1 MQSWIKFSLKNAG
14 VIFIAMLMVIAGGI
28 YSVKKMKM
36 ESMPNV
42 DIPYIIVQ
50 VPYVGATP
58 EQGLEDIGKPME
70 STLSGIKKLDNL
82 YIETHSN
89 VVVGIL
95 EFEMSKDMEEAEKD
109 VTTAVASIKLPD
121 GAEKPQILK
130 DGPAAAPVFEFA
142 LSSETANQS
151 DLTQYINEHI
161 KPALSGIDG
170 AGAIEISGETEK
182 QVAIKLDPEKMKSYG
197 ITYET
202 VKQTF
207 LAHHFSF
214 PAGQMNVEDKT
225 LNVQADFKLGSVK
238 DVRDIQILAQGPTA
252 IQKVSLSEIADVS
265 YSNKKETVYTRL
277 NEKPAVLVEMKA
289 QAGSNTVEVVGQ
301 AKEKLDALDL
311 PAGYKLTKLYDTS
324 KEVKTSVNGMLREVL
339 LGTLFAVI
347 VTFLFLRNIR
357 ATIVAVLSIPLSIL
371 ASMVTMKYLDYS
383 LNMMTLAGIAV
394 AVGRVIDD
402 SIVVI
407 ENVYRRTLTSTR
419 RDERMVLTAAKEVG
433 GAITSSTLTTIAVF
447 GPLSFVP
454 GIIGRFFAPF
464 GITVIVALA
473 FSLIVSLT
481 VVPLLAK
488 LFLLKIKH
496 KEVKE
501 SWFEKVYKHTLTWVL
516 NKRAVTIVIAVV
528 MFAGSL
534 ALVPMIPKNF
544 LPQEK
549 AVSYRLTGDLPAGTS
564 LVKANE
570 LAVKVEEVLAQEKQI
585 KNVQT
590 IVNGEHIRFSIDLK
604 DDITKEQTDD
614 FEKKVRTEVEN
625 LDAQMKVALA
635 PVGIV
640 GTSGLALMVEGAN
653 AKDLETAGKLI
664 VDKIKDINGL
674 ENVESNLTG
683 VKEQLQLKID
693 DQKAAEKGFSPIM
706 VAGFVRQLISGDHVG
721 DMQVDG
727 KTTSVNLL
735 LAGDPAHSIH
745 DIMSQTIMN
754 PLGVPVTLSDVA
766 TLTKQPSPSAL
777 YRLNQQQY
785 VQVSGRITT
794 DNTSGVQAEVDK
806 RLKEL
811 DLPKGIT
818 YHSEGQAQ
826 AMNEGFTN
834 MTIAMAVAVVL
845 VFIVMLVAFGNML
858 MPVSILSSLPF
869 LFSGGLLGLY
879 LTNQALG
886 MPALVGFLM
895 LIGIVVTN
903 AIVLMERVKQNEK
916 KGMEIKAAL
925 LEAGKTRLRPIL
937 MTALA
942 TIGALLPLALSSEG
956 GLISRSLAI
965 VVISG
970 LLTSTLLTLVIVPTT
985 YHILSSIKVRFN
997 RKNEVTVPSAAR
1009 SVSKMTGLLK

>member
-1 MQSWIKFSLKNAG
+1 MKSWIKLSLKNAG
-14 VIFIAMLMVIAGGI
+14 VIFIAMLMVVAGGI
-28 YSVKKMKM
+28 YSVKTMKM

-42 DIPYIIVQ
+42 DIPYIVVQ
-50 VPYVGATP
+50 VPYIGATP
-58 EQGLEDIGKPME
+58 DQGLEDIGKPLE
-70 STLSGIKKLDNL
+70 ATLSGIKKLDNL
-82 YIETHSN
+82 YVEAHSN

-95 EFEMSKDMEEAEKD
+95 EFDMSKDMDEAEKD
-109 VTTAVASIKLPD
+109 VTTAVASMKLPA
-121 GAEKPQILK
+121 GAEKPEILK
-130 DGPAAAPVFEFA
+130 DGPSAMPVFSFA

-151 DLTQYINEHI
+151 DLTQFINERI
-161 KPALSGIDG
+161 KPALTGIDG
-170 AGAIEISGETEK
+170 AGNIDISGETEK
-182 QVAIKLDPEKMKSYG
+182 EVAIKLDPEKMKQRG
-197 ITYET
+197 ITYEA

-207 LAHHFSF
+207 LAHNFSF
-214 PAGQMNVEDKT
+214 PAGQVNVEDKT
-225 LNVQADFKLGSVK
+225 FNVQADFKLGTVEDVK
-238 DVRDIQILAQGPTA
+238 KIQILAQGPA
-252 IQKVSLSEIADVS
+252 GIEQVSLTDIAAIS

-277 NEKPAVLVEMKA
+277 NEKPAVLVEMLA
-289 QAGSNTVEVVGQ
+289 QPGSNTVEVVEQ

-324 KEVKTSVNGMLREVL
+324 KEVKTSVDGMLREVL

-371 ASMVTMKYLDYS
+371 ASMITLKYFGYS

-407 ENVYRRTLTSTR
+407 ENVYRRTLASPT
-419 RDERMVLTAAKEVG
+419 RDERLVLTAAKEVG

-473 FSLIVSLT
+473 FSLIVALT

-488 LFLLKIKH
+488 LFLLQIKH
-496 KEVKE
+496 QEVKE
-501 SWFEKVYKHTLTWVL
+501 TFFEKAYRHVLSWVL
-516 NKRAVTIVIAVV
+516 TKRAVTIVLAVIL
-528 MFAGSL
+528 FAGSL
-534 ALVPMIPKNF
+534 ALIPRIPQNF

-564 LVKANE
+564 LEKANE
-570 LAVKVEEVLAQEKQI
+570 MAIKVEDILKNEKDIQHT
-585 KNVQT
+585 QT

-604 DDITKEQTDD
+604 DGVTKEQTSD
-614 FEKKVRTEVEN
+614 FEKSVRAKIEK
-625 LDAQMKVALA
+625 LDDTMQVALS

-640 GTSGLALMVEGAN
+640 GTSGLALMVEGGN
-653 AKDLETAGKLI
+653 AKDLETAGKMI
-664 VDKIKDINGL
+664 TDKIKDIDGL
-674 ENVESNLTG
+674 ENVESNLSG

-693 DQKAAEKGFSPIM
+693 EQQAAEKGLSPIM
-706 VAGFVRQLISGDHVG
+706 IAGFVRELLTGDHVAE
-721 DMQVDG
+721 MQVEG
-727 KTTSVNLL
+727 KTTSVNLSL
-735 LAGDPAHSIH
+735 NSPSVNTIN
-745 DIMSQTIMN
+745 DIMSQQMTN
-754 PLGVPVTLSDVA
+754 PMGQEVTLSEVA
-766 TLTKQPSPSAL
+766 TLTKTPSPSAL
-777 YRLNQQQY
+777 YRLNQQPY
-785 VQVSGRITT
+785 VQISGRITT
-794 DNTSGVQAEVDK
+794 DNSSGVQAEVDK
-806 RLKEL
+806 RLKTL

-834 MTIAMAVAVVL
+834 MMLAMAVAVVL
-845 VFIVMLVAFGNML
+845 VFIVMLIAFGNML
-858 MPVSILSSLPF
+858 MPVAILSSLPF

-916 KGMEIKAAL
+916 KGMAVGAAL

-985 YHILSSIKVRFN
+985 YHVLQSVKRRLTKKTANKVTE
-997 RKNEVTVPSAAR
+997 KESA
-1009 SVSKMTGLLK
+1009 

>member
-1 MQSWIKFSLKNAG
+1 MKSWIKFSLKNAG
-14 VIFIAMLMVIAGGI
+14 VIFIAMLMVIAGGV
-28 YSVKKMKM
+28 YSVKTMKM

-50 VPYVGATP
+50 VPYLGATP
-58 EQGLEDIGKPME
+58 EQGLEDIGKPLENM
-70 STLSGIKKLDNL
+70 LSGIKKLDNL
-82 YIETHSN
+82 YIEAHSN
-89 VVVGIL
+89 MVVGIL
-95 EFEMSKDMEEAEKD
+95 EFEMRKDMDEAEKD
-109 VTTAVASIKLPD
+109 VTTAVASIQLPA

-130 DGPAAAPVFEFA
+130 DGPSAMPVFTFA
-142 LSSETANQS
+142 LSSNTANQS
-151 DLTQYINEHI
+151 DLTEYINERI
-161 KPALSGIDG
+161 KPALTGIDG
-170 AGAIEISGETEK
+170 VGTIDISGETEK
-182 QVAIKLDPEKMKSYG
+182 EVAVKLDPEKMKQHG
-197 ITYET
+197 VTYET

-207 LAHHFSF
+207 AAHHFSF
-214 PAGQMNVEDKT
+214 PAGQVNVDDKT
-225 LNVQADFKLGSVK
+225 LNVQADFKLDSVG
-238 DVRDIQILAQGPTA
+238 DVENIQILSQGPNGV
-252 IQKVSLSEIADVS
+252 QKVKMSEIATVS

-301 AKEKLDALDL
+301 AKEKLDELDL
-311 PAGYKLTKLYDTS
+311 PAGYTLTKLYDTS
-324 KEVKTSVNGMLREVL
+324 KEVKTSVDGMLREVL
-339 LGTLFAVI
+339 LGTLFAVL

-371 ASMVTMKYLDYS
+371 ASMITLKYLGYS

-407 ENVYRRTLTSTR
+407 ENVYRRTLTSSQ
-419 RDERMVLTAAKEVG
+419 RDEKMVLTAAKEVG

-488 LFLLKIKH
+488 LFLLRIKP
-496 KEVKE
+496 KEEKE
-501 SWFEKVYKHTLTWVL
+501 SIFQKAYKNTLSWVL
-516 NKRAVTIVIAVV
+516 NKRALTIVLAVV
-528 MFAGSL
+528 MFVGSL

-549 AVSYRLTGDLPAGTS
+549 AVSYRLTADLPEGTS
-564 LVKANE
+564 LEKAN
-570 LAVKVEEVLAQEKQI
+570 LMAGDIEEILKEEKQI
-585 KNVQT
+585 KHTQT
-590 IVNGEHIRFSIDLK
+590 IVNGEHIRFSIDLE
-604 DDITKEQTDD
+604 DDTSKGQTTS
-614 FEKKVRTEVEN
+614 FEKRVRTAVEN
-625 LDAQMKVALA
+625 LSDEMQVALA

-640 GTSGLALMVEGAN
+640 GTSGIALIVEGGN
-653 AKDLETAGKLI
+653 AQDLETAGKMI
-664 VDKIKDINGL
+664 TDKIKNIDGL
-674 ENVESNLTG
+674 ENVESNLSG
-683 VKEQLQLKID
+683 VKEQLQLDIND
-693 DQKAAEKGFSPIM
+693 TIAAEKGVSPIM
-706 VAGFVRQLISGDHVG
+706 VAGFVRELIAGDHLG
-721 DMQVDG
+721 DIQVDG

-735 LAGDPAHSIH
+735 LDGSSVDSIA
-745 DIMSQTIMN
+745 DIMSQKLTN
-754 PLGVPVTLSDVA
+754 PMGQQVSLSEVA
-766 TLTKQPSPSAL
+766 SLKKAPSPSAL

-785 VQVSGRITT
+785 VQVTGRITT
-794 DNTSGVQAEVDK
+794 DNSSGVQAEVDK
-806 RLKEL
+806 RLKSI
-811 DLPKGIT
+811 DLPSGVNVR
-818 YHSEGQAQ
+818 SEGQAQ

-834 MTIAMAVAVVL
+834 MMLAMAVAVVL

-858 MPVSILSSLPF
+858 MPVAILSSLPF

-879 LTNQALG
+879 VTNQALG

-916 KGMEIKAAL
+916 KGMELTAAL

-985 YHILSSIKVRFN
+985 YHVMKSIKGRIGKN
-997 RKNEVTVPSAAR
+997 RVDVDGERETA
-1009 SVSKMTGLLK
+1009 